1 MRKLQSTFHRS
12 FARFLYKFLSFEN
25 VQTSENVNLKRGDI
39 ACHFSQDDTV
49 HSDSEWDFWFVDFC
63 GEILFR
69 NRIFAYHW
77 SSKASRISKKFQK
90 AKEIFEG
97 RTKGQIGKKI
107 ELS

>member
-1 MRKLQSTFHRS
+1 MLTLKGGILLAISHRMI
-12 FARFLYKFLSFEN
+12 L
-25 VQTSENVNLKRGDI
+25 
-39 ACHFSQDDTV
+39 CTV
-49 HSDSEWDFWFVDFC
+49 ILNGIFGLLIFC

-77 SSKASRISKKFQK
+77 SSYASRISKKLKK